1 MFQPMADPT
10 PSGRPPADLS
20 SVQLFKGLAAD
31 ELHAIVSTAHQVSRA
46 AGEHF
51 FEQGGPAEFF
61 YVLTA
66 GRVKMTQ
73 ITPEGHQVV
82 LRLVGPGSPFG
93 GVSAFGEPTYPVG
106 ADAIEAS
113 TALGW
118 DGRTM
123 ARLLRGHATLAVN
136 ALHFVA
142 SRLRDV
148 QDRYRE
154 LVTERVERRVAR
166 TLLRLARDTGRKV
179 EGGVLIDLPL
189 SREDLAEMTGT
200 TIYTVSRLIS
210 GWEEKGLVEGGR
222 QRIVIRKPHGL
233 VVIAEDL

>member
-1 MFQPMADPT
+1 MAVEL
-10 PSGRPPADLS
+10 SGVP
-20 SVQLFKGLAAD
+20 LFKGLSAD
-31 ELHAIVSTAHQVSRA
+31 AVRRVVSAGHSVTRA

-51 FEQGGPAEFF
+51 FEQGAPANVF
-61 YVLTA
+61 YVLTD
-66 GRVKMTQ
+66 GRVKITQ
-73 ITPEGHQVV
+73 IAPEGHQVV
-82 LRLVGPGSPFG
+82 LRLAAPGHPFG
-93 GVSAFGEPTYPVG
+93 GVAAFGEALYPVG
-106 ADAIEAS
+106 AEAVEPS

-118 DGRTM
+118 DGHTM
-123 ARLLRGHATLAVN
+123 ARLLGADATLAVN

-154 LVTERVERRVAR
+154 LVTEKVERRVAR
-166 TLLRLARDTGRKV
+166 ALLRLARDTGRKV
-179 EGGVLIDLPL
+179 EAGVLIDIPL

-210 GWEEKGLVEGGR
+210 SWEEKGLVEGGR

>member
-1 MFQPMADPT
+1 MAVE
-10 PSGRPPADLS
+10 LS
-20 SVQLFKGLAAD
+20 TVPLFKGLTAEAVRAVVAAG
-31 ELHAIVSTAHQVSRA
+31 HPATRA

-51 FEQGGPAEFF
+51 FEQGAPADAF
-61 YVLTA
+61 YVLTD

-82 LRLVGPGSPFG
+82 LRLVSPGNPFG
-93 GVSAFGEPTYPVG
+93 GVAAFGEPAYPVG
-106 ADAIEAS
+106 AEAIEPS
-113 TALGW
+113 TALAW
-118 DGRTM
+118 DGHTM
-123 ARLLRGHATLAVN
+123 ARLLNEHATLAVN

-154 LVTERVERRVAR
+154 LVTEKVERRVAR
-166 TLLRLARDTGRKV
+166 ALLRLARDTGRKV
-179 EGGVLIDLPL
+179 EAGVLIDLPL

-210 GWEEKGLVEGGR
+210 TWEERGLVEGGR
-222 QRIVIRKPHGL
+222 QRILIRKPHGL

>member
-1 MFQPMADPT
+1 MD
-10 PSGRPPADLS
+10 GDLS
-20 SVQLFKGLAAD
+20 GVPLFKGLAPG
-31 ELHAIVSTAHQVSRA
+31 ELREVASAAHEVTRS
-46 AGEHF
+46 AGDHF
-51 FEQGGPAEFF
+51 FEQGAPADVF

-66 GRVKMTQ
+66 GRVKLTQ

-82 LRLVGPGSPFG
+82 LRLVGPGQPFG
-93 GVSAFGEPTYPVG
+93 GVAAFGQPVYPIG
-106 ADAIEAS
+106 AEAIEAS

-118 DGRTM
+118 DGHAM
-123 ARLLRGHATLAVN
+123 ARLLSAHAPLAIN

-166 TLLRLARDTGRKV
+166 ALLRLARDAGKKV
-179 EGGVLIDLPL
+179 EAGVLIDVPL

-210 GWEEKGLVEGGR
+210 NWEDKGLVEAGR